1 MTSLVAESPKM
12 DRWRVTAFR
21 PRRTHMSQIEIG
33 ETRVDPED
41 VEFSLLTKG
50 SEIGISLFIP
60 GFIDTDVTLKQIG
73 YLMLDEAL
81 GEYDVE
87 TKVGLIKMLPSH
99 SPLATKRYP
108 ISDLATLFDQLT
120 SRLTKPASVN

>member
-1 MTSLVAESPKM
+1 
-12 DRWRVTAFR
+12 
-21 PRRTHMSQIEIG
+21 
-33 ETRVDPED
+33 
-41 VEFSLLTKG
+41 LLTKG